1 MTTRRGQMNFTSI
14 GLALLFISVF
24 AIFLGTFMGGLLN
37 LYPNADLNVTQSA
50 TFGRL
55 SEMANL
61 SQQLAGDVGETST
74 TEEDFDVKVYKSGFA
89 AIKLLFYDSPLMI
102 TGLLSDFTS
111 ELGIPSWVVGFAVAC
126 VIFPL
131 AILLFNVF
139 TRSFIRL

>member
-1 MTTRRGQMNFTSI
+1 MTMRRGQMNFTSI

-24 AIFLGTFMGGLLN
+24 AIFLGTFMGGMLN
-37 LYPNADLNVTQSA
+37 LFPTADLDPSESA

-102 TGLLSDFTS
+102 TGLLSDFTA

>member
-1 MTTRRGQMNFTSI
+1 MTKRGQMNFTSI
-14 GLALLFISVF
+14 GLALLFISIF
-24 AIFLGTFMGGLLN
+24 AIFLSTFMGGMLN
-37 LYPNADLNVTQSA
+37 LFPSADLNVSTSNTYA
-50 TFGRL
+50 RL
-55 SEMANL
+55 SAMSNL
-61 SQQLAGDVGETST
+61 TQQLAGDVGETST

-102 TGLLSDFTS
+102 TGLLSDFTT

-126 VIFPL
+126 IIFPL